1 MFVGPIKNLA
11 ALLEWSKEKLIIN
24 EAIRDASD
32 GIYSWLLK
40 EGGFS
45 MLPVESE
52 QEIVSVHANL
62 WSWTPTMGRVVAA
75 GELQKKG
82 SSIFYNLQS
91 GSFMQPVL
99 HTRKIQRTLVN
110 YVSKK
115 FREIGLTP
123 KFLMCAPD
131 GNVICKEEYEK
142 LSGRSIV
149 ETTQIVTSHL
159 NLFWYR
165 QFFNE
170 APDNAPTPRAIA
182 KMVDVLGAN
191 VGGSRRSRRSKGHT
205 RRASTRRRASI

>member
-1 MFVGPIKNLA
+1 MFVGPIKNLP
-11 ALLEWSKEKLIIN
+11 ALLEWSKDKLIIN
-24 EAIRDASD
+24 EAIRDARD

-75 GELQKKG
+75 GELQKRG
-82 SSIFYNLQS
+82 DTIFYNLQS

-99 HTRKIQRTLVN
+99 KTAKLQRQYIVH
-110 YVSKK
+110 VGRK
-115 FREIGLTP
+115 FREIGLRP

-131 GNVICKEEYEK
+131 GNVICKEVYEQ
-142 LSGRSIV
+142 LSGKSIV
-149 ETTQIVTSHL
+149 ETAKIVTSQL

-170 APDNAPTPRAIA
+170 APENVSSPRAIA
-182 KMVDVLGAN
+182 KMADALGSN
-191 VGGSRRSRRSKGHT
+191 VGGSRRHRRSKSRT

>member
-24 EAIRDASD
+24 DAIRHADD

-75 GELQKKG
+75 GELRKKG
-82 SSIFYNLQS
+82 DAIFYNLQS

-99 HTRKIQRTLVN
+99 KTAKLQRQYIVH
-110 YVSKK
+110 VSKR

-131 GNVICKEEYEK
+131 GNAICKEEYER
-142 LSGRSIV
+142 LSGKSIV
-149 ETTQIVTSHL
+149 ETAKIVTSHV

-170 APDNAPTPRAIA
+170 APDNAPTPRAMA
-182 KMVDVLGAN
+182 KMMDALGAN
-191 VGGSRRSRRSKGHT
+191 VGGSRRRLRSKART